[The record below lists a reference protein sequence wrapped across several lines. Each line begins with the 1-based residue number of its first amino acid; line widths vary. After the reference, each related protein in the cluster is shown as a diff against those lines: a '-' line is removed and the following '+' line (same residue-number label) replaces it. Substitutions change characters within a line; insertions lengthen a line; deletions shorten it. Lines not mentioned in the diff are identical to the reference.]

1 MNHLMDGFE
10 SPSSKARLNSDA
22 VLSLGQGGKGQGLGG
37 RISVRCC
44 AMNSQERTLNCLN
57 GGNPGSG
64 ALYDLV

>member
-37 RISVRCC
+37 AHLCQMLCHEFSGKDPKLSEWWEPRFQSSV
-44 AMNSQERTLNCLN
+44 
-57 GGNPGSG
+57 
-64 ALYDLV
+64 